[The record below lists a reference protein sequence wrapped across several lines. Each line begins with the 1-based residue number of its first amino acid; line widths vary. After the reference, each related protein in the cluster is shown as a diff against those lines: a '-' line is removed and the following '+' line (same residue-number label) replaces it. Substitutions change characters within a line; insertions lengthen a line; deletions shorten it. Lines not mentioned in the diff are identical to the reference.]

1 MISISDSV
9 KERFVISFPR
19 KVKLIIHPKS
29 QMASTWLHEELV
41 DVSASFRGDDFLTSM
56 LEIFTRRWK
65 TMDLIS
71 VMKELKRSLAEKRMA
86 NRGSSL
92 YFTREKVTVI
102 STIKENLSCLLR
114 FSMHEESTN

>member
-9 KERFVISFPR
+9 KERLVISFRR

-71 VMKELKRSLAEKRMA
+71 VMRELKRSLAEKR
-86 NRGSSL
+86 SL
-92 YFTREKVTVI
+92 FYKRKSHGNIYYKGESVVSFKVL
-102 STIKENLSCLLR
+102 NA
-114 FSMHEESTN
+114 